1 VDNGQELDGSVQGF
15 GSLVRIFAYGWEECN
30 PKAFSA
36 KGIVM
41 VGEGLSGSVVVSV
54 GCRLWITRALGRI
67 CNARAVST
75 YEFRSGGL
83 GGSHIFLILS
93 HLNKLG
99 FGKEPATA
107 KS

>member
-15 GSLVRIFAYGWEECN
+15 SSLVRIVAYGWEECN
-30 PKAFSA
+30 PKALSA

-41 VGEGLSGSVVVSV
+41 VGAGLSGSVVVFV
-54 GCRLWITRALGRI
+54 GCRLGITCALGRI

-75 YEFRSGGL
+75 YEFWSAGL
-83 GGSHIFLILS
+83 GGPHMFLILS
-93 HLNKLG
+93 HLNKSG